1 MKRMVIL
8 ACTILVTLSLGADP
22 ALKEVLHVYDEV
34 NDNSKPYLGYFGE
47 VYANQ
52 GIDHYQVTVAELEAV
67 DLERYDTIVIHA
79 MVMAFNMKSPTR
91 DWLKTNPNIK
101 NKKTVIL
108 ITANR
113 WFLDKLYTQQINL
126 LKKNEA
132 QIVDAISSATK
143 ELDDEQK
150 HKLVEKFVDGVER

>member
-79 MVMAFNMKSPTR
+79 MVMAFNMKSPVR
-91 DWLKTNPNIK
+91 DWLKTKPPLAG
-101 NKKTVIL
+101 KKTYLFV
-108 ITANR
+108 TANR
-113 WFLDKLYTQQINL
+113 WYLDRLYGQLTSL
-126 LKKNEA
+126 LEGNTEL
-132 QIVDAISSATK
+132 DAVSMATK
-143 ELDDEQK
+143 DLDETSKRAVVQALAARIK
-150 HKLVEKFVDGVER
+150 

>member
-47 VYANQ
+47 AYANQ

-79 MVMAFNMKSPTR
+79 MVMAFNMKSPVR
-91 DWLKTNPNIK
+91 DWLKTKPPLAG
-101 NKKTVIL
+101 KKTYLFV
-108 ITANR
+108 TANR
-113 WFLDKLYTQQINL
+113 WYLDRLYGQLTSL
-126 LKKNEA
+126 LEGNTEL
-132 QIVDAISSATK
+132 DAVSMATK
-143 ELDDEQK
+143 DLDETSKRAVVQALAARIK
-150 HKLVEKFVDGVER
+150 